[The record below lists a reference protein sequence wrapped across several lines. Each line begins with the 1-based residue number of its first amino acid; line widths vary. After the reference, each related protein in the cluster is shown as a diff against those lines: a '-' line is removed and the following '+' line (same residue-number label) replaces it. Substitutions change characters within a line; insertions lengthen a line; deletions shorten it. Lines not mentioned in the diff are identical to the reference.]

1 MTRHRLHAAGIVAT
15 LAVSLGALAIA
26 KAQHIDVPDRGPWLQ
41 GQLAVAPD
49 GAVIDVPPGEYQGPF
64 VIERRVHLRGGG
76 RATLRG
82 DKTTHVVAVRA
93 PDVVIEGFAVRD
105 SGLDLGKDHAAIHVT
120 APRAVIRDNHITHS
134 LHGVYVRQADDVRVE
149 GNTIIGASTIIEKV
163 DPATLR
169 PTPGAGELCEIGLD
183 QNRRG
188 NALHF
193 WNSSGHVIARNVV
206 RDTRDGVYFSFV
218 DRSEVRDNDIARV
231 RYGLH
236 YMYSDDNH
244 FAGNVFHDNAAGAAL
259 MFSTGIV
266 LERNRFMANRSHR
279 AYGLLF
285 QTVDN
290 TEVRANRIVGNTVGL
305 FIDGGHENRFVDN
318 RVAANHLGVRV
329 SDSSDANTFAGN
341 TFAGNLHTVE
351 TTGGRASSRWSS
363 DGRGNHWDNAM
374 RLDLDRNGIGDL
386 PHRELDVFGPLR
398 RPFPAIGLL
407 IGSPGE
413 RLLRFVHAR
422 IALPGMH
429 GVTDPVPLIEATQP

>member
-1 MTRHRLHAAGIVAT
+1 MVAALVAALVAT
-15 LAVSLGALAIA
+15 FAAR
-26 KAQHIDVPDRGPWLQ
+26 AQDAPLQDRGPWLQ
-41 GQLAVAPD
+41 EQLATAVD
-49 GAVIDVPPGEYQGPF
+49 GAVIDVPPGEYWGPF
-64 VIERRVHLRGGG
+64 VIERTVHLRGGG

-82 DKTTHVVAVRA
+82 DKATHVVAVRA
-93 PDVVIEGFAVRD
+93 PDVVIEGFTLRD

-120 APRAVIRDNHITHS
+120 APRAVIRDNRIVHS

-149 GNTIIGASTIIEKV
+149 GNTIIGQATIVEKV

-218 DRSEVRDNDIARV
+218 DRSEVRENDIARV

-236 YMYSDDNH
+236 YMYSDENH
-244 FAGNVFHDNAAGAAL
+244 FAGNVFHENAAGAAL
-259 MFSTGIV
+259 MFSKGIV
-266 LERNRFMANRSHR
+266 LEHNRFMANRSHR
-279 AYGLLF
+279 AYGILF
-285 QTVDN
+285 QSVDD
-290 TEVRANRIVGNTVGL
+290 TEVRGNRITGNTVGL
-305 FIDGGHENRFVDN
+305 FIDGGHENRLTGN
-318 RVAANHLGVRV
+318 RIAANHVGVRV
-329 SDSSDANTFAGN
+329 SDSADANAFAGN

-351 TTGGRASSRWSS
+351 TTGGRASSRWSD

-374 RLDLDRNGIGDL
+374 RLDLDRDGVGDL

-398 RPFPAIGLL
+398 RSFPAVGLL

-413 RLLRFVHAR
+413 RLLRFVHTR

-429 GVTDPVPLIEATQP
+429 GVTDPARLTEATHP